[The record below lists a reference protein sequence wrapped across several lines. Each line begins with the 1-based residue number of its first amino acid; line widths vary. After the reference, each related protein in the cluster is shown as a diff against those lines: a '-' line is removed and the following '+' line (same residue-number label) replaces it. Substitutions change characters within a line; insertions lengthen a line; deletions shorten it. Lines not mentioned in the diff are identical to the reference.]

1 MSIDAI
7 LPPVR
12 TLRSRLSRSTAALRG
27 VFANPA
33 LRRVQLAYAGSSV
46 GAYANGVTVA
56 VYAYEHGG
64 ATAVGVV
71 TAVRQ
76 VVAAVIAPFAATLSD
91 RYLREHVMLAS
102 DLARILTVGVTT
114 VLVAAHGPSLLVY
127 AAATATTSLGTVFR
141 PAEASLMPLL
151 ARSPE
156 ELTAANV
163 SSSTFDSAG
172 VFAGPAI
179 AAFLLALS
187 GPALAFGFVVATF
200 FWSGYFVARVHTP
213 PGAVAEPESD
223 EEEDSGGFVAGF
235 RTIAAEPRL
244 RLLIGLYSAQCFVAG
259 ALGVFIVA
267 IALQLLGLGN
277 AGVGL
282 LQSACGIGSILG
294 AAVALSLVSRARVA
308 ADFAIGLT
316 LWGLP
321 LVLVGVVPTA
331 AVAALAL
338 GIVGVG
344 NTLVDISAITLVQ
357 RSTPREVSG
366 RVFGVVE
373 SVTVAAMAF
382 GALVAPGLIGLFGVR
397 GALFCVGAFLPVLS
411 ILRWR
416 SLGTIDAGAQ
426 VPEERLAALRGVP
439 FLAPLPAQT
448 LEWLADRLADVSL
461 PAGETL
467 FERGDPGDRFYL
479 LREGT
484 LEIVLPGE
492 TKVEKAPAFVGE
504 IALLRDIPRTASVRA
519 RTDSALWALE
529 RSDFLGAVSGH
540 ARSRASAEELAVARL
555 GTATA

>member
-1 MSIDAI
+1 M
-7 LPPVR
+7 
-12 TLRSRLSRSTAALRG
+12 
-27 VFANPA
+27 
-33 LRRVQLAYAGSSV
+33 
-46 GAYANGVTVA
+46 
-56 VYAYEHGG
+56 
-64 ATAVGVV
+64 
-71 TAVRQ
+71 
-76 VVAAVIAPFAATLSD
+76 
-91 RYLREHVMLAS
+91 
-102 DLARILTVGVTT
+102 
-114 VLVAAHGPSLLVY
+114 
-127 AAATATTSLGTVFR
+127 
-141 PAEASLMPLL
+141 
-151 ARSPE
+151 
-156 ELTAANV
+156 
-163 SSSTFDSAG
+163 
-172 VFAGPAI
+172 
-179 AAFLLALS
+179 
-187 GPALAFGFVVATF
+187 
-200 FWSGYFVARVHTP
+200 ARVHTP
-213 PGAVAEPESD
+213 SGAVAEPESE

-267 IALQLLGLGN
+267 IALQLLGLGS

-357 RSTPREVSG
+357 RTTPREVSG

-426 VPEERLAALRGVP
+426 VPEERLAAIRGVP

-448 LEWLADRLADVSL
+448 LELLADRLADVSL

-492 TKVEKAPAFVGE
+492 TKVEEAPAFVGE

-540 ARSRASAEELAVARL
+540 ARSRVSAEELAVARL